1 MADAVSKSLSDLTK
15 ELSKSNNSARE
26 SEALRLKEQKAQLDQ
41 MEKDAEEKGIE
52 LKDNKKFRD
61 AQLAHQKANLDFRSK
76 NATSRAAQK
85 EINKEKSKLQESYF
99 KKYLGKNS
107 FFGKGFS
114 SIGNSLKKKVGGGID
129 SIFKALKAGAFILF
143 LGGLKKFLESD
154 LFQEMM
160 DKIIPVVVT
169 GLKNLRD
176 VFNKFKENIPT
187 MVEDAKEFVRKLEEE
202 VLPKIKEF
210 SEGFYSA
217 FFYVKDKIFQVQ
229 AYMKTPEFKESFEKL
244 KDFATELGNGML
256 FVKDKIIELRDYFY
270 TDEFKENF
278 QKLKDFAKELGEGML
293 FVKDEIIALKDYV
306 LSEEFKENF
315 TKTKK
320 VLAIFTAGFGI
331 IRDVIIGIYDTFWD
345 EDGNFKGLE
354 GVKEVISDVYD
365 GFINFKNRIK
375 EGFFDEDGN
384 FSISAG
390 FANIGIEISNITSA
404 FSQVA
409 LALGAMLLLVKPSK
423 FFGLLGVVGRGG
435 FALGRGVLR
444 GISSSFSKV
453 FTALTGLGTS
463 VSDLEVDMNTRNK
476 NAKSGG
482 VFSKKRGVGGK
493 FGKLFRLVGRFGG
506 LIAGV
511 GIGMLAQLDL
521 SKASGVLS
529 DTAKGI
535 GSAFKSLFSVVG
547 DFAKSIGNVASKAT
561 AKVASVV
568 ADALSAVKNIGKT
581 SIGTPQTKGGLTR
594 KQFLEEIKA
603 KRKLKLTVGDAA
615 PKATTSGSGTGDKSP
630 NYRSSPDPKPPT
642 GTAPRLGNVDT
653 KLPKGVVVNTK
664 SASKS
669 VVKKLTKAGMAKS
682 LANSGG
688 MLAIKM
694 LPGIGIAAG
703 LIFSAS
709 RLLAGDKVGAGVE
722 FAGAFA
728 PSLAGLPIDAGL
740 MARDIYEDQFGIY
753 PEQEQ
758 DSELRRERMLTIAT
772 FLSDKLRKQKALIGA
787 SPPALTAEKR
797 AELIQK
803 RSVFNYAAT
812 DLPSFAEYERSAPL
826 LRVNPS
832 FDRNGDGVY
841 DEKEFKR
848 AKNATRMS
856 RGNESVLDSKGG
868 SMFLAPTSIVTNNNQ
883 TNVMTRHVGDRY
895 GYASNLLDNANK

>member
-15 ELSKSNNSARE
+15 ELSKSNNSAKE
-26 SEALRLKEQKAQLDQ
+26 AQALRLKEEKAQLDQ
-41 MEKDAEEKGIE
+41 MEKDAQEKGIE

-331 IRDVIIGIYDTFWD
+331 IRDVVLAIHDTFWD

-404 FSQVA
+404 FTQVA
-409 LALGAMLLLVKPSK
+409 TALGTMLLLVKPK
-423 FFGLLGVVGRGG
+423 AFFGTLGVVGRGG

-453 FTALTGLGTS
+453 FTALTGLGTNA
-463 VSDLEVDMNTRNK
+463 SDLEVDMNTRNK

-493 FGKLFRLVGRFGG
+493 FGKLFGLVGRFGG

-511 GIGMLAQLDL
+511 GIGMLSQLDL

-547 DFAKSIGNVASKAT
+547 DFATSIANVASKAT

-568 ADALSAVKNIGKT
+568 ADALSAVKNIGNKPIT
-581 SIGTPQTKGGLTR
+581 TTEADARRRLR
-594 KQFLEEIKA
+594 KASGQA
-603 KRKLKLTVGDAA
+603 RLKL
-615 PKATTSGSGTGDKSP
+615 SGTGTSP
-630 NYRSSPDPKPPT
+630 KVLSTPAK
-642 GTAPRLGNVDT
+642 LGWCR
-653 KLPKGVVVNTK
+653 P
-664 SASKS
+664 
-669 VVKKLTKAGMAKS
+669 
-682 LANSGG
+682 
-688 MLAIKM
+688 
-694 LPGIGIAAG
+694 
-703 LIFSAS
+703 
-709 RLLAGDKVGAGVE
+709 
-722 FAGAFA
+722 
-728 PSLAGLPIDAGL
+728 
-740 MARDIYEDQFGIY
+740 
-753 PEQEQ
+753 
-758 DSELRRERMLTIAT
+758 
-772 FLSDKLRKQKALIGA
+772 
-787 SPPALTAEKR
+787 
-797 AELIQK
+797 
-803 RSVFNYAAT
+803 
-812 DLPSFAEYERSAPL
+812 
-826 LRVNPS
+826 
-832 FDRNGDGVY
+832 
-841 DEKEFKR
+841 
-848 AKNATRMS
+848 
-856 RGNESVLDSKGG
+856 
-868 SMFLAPTSIVTNNNQ
+868 
-883 TNVMTRHVGDRY
+883 
-895 GYASNLLDNANK
+895 

>member
-76 NATSRAAQK
+76 NATSGAAQK

-278 QKLKDFAKELGEGML
+278 QKLKDFAKEVGEGFL

-315 TKTKK
+315 SK
-320 VLAIFTAGFGI
+320 VLKVLKIFAGGFAI
-331 IRDVIIGIYDTFWD
+331 IRDVVLAIYDTFWD
-345 EDGNFKGLE
+345 EAGNFRGLE

-404 FSQVA
+404 FTQVA
-409 LALGAMLLLVKPSK
+409 TSLGAMLLLVKPSA
-423 FFGLLGVVGRGG
+423 FFGMLGVVGRGG
-435 FALGRGVLR
+435 FSLGRGVLNL
-444 GISSSFSKV
+444 ISSSFSKV
-453 FTALTGLGTS
+453 FHALTGLGTNA
-463 VSDLEVDMNTRNK
+463 SDLEVDMNTRNK

-493 FGKLFRLVGRFGG
+493 FGKLFGLVGRFGG

-511 GIGMLAQLDL
+511 GIGMLSQIDL
-521 SKASGVLS
+521 SKVFTTVG
-529 DTAKGI
+529 DN
-535 GSAFKSLFSVVG
+535 FKSLFGVVT
-547 DFAKSIGNVASKAT
+547 DFGSRLAEVASKAT

-568 ADALSAVKNIGKT
+568 ADALNTVKNIGKT
-581 SIGTPQTKGGLTR
+581 SIGTPQTKGGALRRELIEKVKVSAKPKPVKLATLDTVLPKVPMMQIRPPNSPKTKVASFVDDAPVGKGGKAADIISQQKLLAKVSAELSKTALKTSLAR
-594 KQFLEEIKA
+594 KSVGVL
-603 KRKLKLTVGDAA
+603 LKAA
-615 PKATTSGSGTGDKSP
+615 PA
-630 NYRSSPDPKPPT
+630 
-642 GTAPRLGNVDT
+642 
-653 KLPKGVVVNTK
+653 
-664 SASKS
+664 
-669 VVKKLTKAGMAKS
+669 
-682 LANSGG
+682 
-688 MLAIKM
+688 
-694 LPGIGIAAG
+694 IGIAAG
-703 LIFSAS
+703 VYLTAS
-709 RLLAGDKVGAGVE
+709 RALSGDLKGATAE
-722 FAGAFA
+722 FGGIFL
-728 PSLAGLPIDAGL
+728 PSLAGLPVDLGL
-740 MARDIYEDQFGIY
+740 AARDVYKDQFDIF
-753 PEQEQ
+753 PEDEP
-758 DSELRRERMLTIAT
+758 DKALRYERM
-772 FLSDKLRKQKALIGA
+772 KQITAYIKSNMPKKAEIEPRARSRALVPVGQYSSARAGGQRGLIMAGDET
-787 SPPALTAEKR
+787 SALDQLARTM
-797 AELIQK
+797 
-803 RSVFNYAAT
+803 VV
-812 DLPSFAEYERSAPL
+812 SAPT
-826 LRVNPS
+826 V
-832 FDRNGDGVY
+832 V
-841 DEKEFKR
+841 
-848 AKNATRMS
+848 
-856 RGNESVLDSKGG
+856 
-868 SMFLAPTSIVTNNNQ
+868 NNQ
-883 TNVMTRHVGDRY
+883 SSTTNVMSRPITDTSFGGVISSR
-895 GYASNLLDNANK
+895 

>member
-15 ELSKSNNSARE
+15 ELSKSNNSAKE
-26 SEALRLKEQKAQLDQ
+26 AQALRLKEEKAQLDQ
-41 MEKDAEEKGIE
+41 MEKDAQEKGIE

-244 KDFATELGNGML
+244 KDFA
-256 FVKDKIIELRDYFY
+256 
-270 TDEFKENF
+270 KEV
-278 QKLKDFAKELGEGML
+278 GEGFL

-315 TKTKK
+315 SK
-320 VLAIFTAGFGI
+320 VLKVLKIFAGGFAI
-331 IRDVIIGIYDTFWD
+331 IRDVVLAIYDTFWD
-345 EDGNFKGLE
+345 EAGNFKGLE

-404 FSQVA
+404 FTPVA
-409 LALGAMLLLVKPSK
+409 TALGTMLLLVKPK
-423 FFGLLGVVGRGG
+423 AFFGTLGVVGRGG

-453 FTALTGLGTS
+453 FTALTGLGTNA
-463 VSDLEVDMNTRNK
+463 SDLEVDMNTRNK

-493 FGKLFRLVGRFGG
+493 FGKLFGLVGRFGG

-511 GIGMLAQLDL
+511 GIGMLSQLDL

-547 DFAKSIGNVASKAT
+547 DFATSIANVASKAT

-568 ADALSAVKNIGKT
+568 ADALSAVKNIGNKPITTTEADARRRLRKASGQSDYQRRLKASKT
-581 SIGTPQTKGGLTR
+581 GTSPKVTTDLGDGANQVRPGPDDISPKVSSAVVAPTIKTKPPNLTT
-594 KQFLEEIKA
+594 FN
-603 KRKLKLTVGDAA
+603 
-615 PKATTSGSGTGDKSP
+615 TTSPNIPMMDLKSSKITP
-630 NYRSSPDPKPPT
+630 TSKKLSKEVTEKVLSRSIAKN
-642 GTAPRLGNVDT
+642 AA
-653 KLPKGVVVNTK
+653 KL
-664 SASKS
+664 ALKS
-669 VVKKLTKAGMAKS
+669 VIV
-682 LANSGG
+682 
-688 MLAIKM
+688 
-694 LPGIGIAAG
+694 
-703 LIFSAS
+703 
-709 RLLAGDKVGAGVE
+709 VGAVTSGY
-722 FAGAFA
+722 FALSKLLKGDYVGAAMEGGDIFA
-728 PSLAGLPIDAGL
+728 PSLVGLPLSTATTI
-740 MARDIYEDQFGIY
+740 RDIYNESYGTPSNKYPFDKDLVNNPTETNKRLGVIKDQLMKQLGMNKSKKKPPAMVKPQENSSDTIDFSKIKKFSDYQKVQGQLRINPNYDADGSGIY
-753 PEQEQ
+753 
-758 DSELRRERMLTIAT
+758 S
-772 FLSDKLRKQKALIGA
+772 K
-787 SPPALTAEKR
+787 
-797 AELIQK
+797 
-803 RSVFNYAAT
+803 
-812 DLPSFAEYERSAPL
+812 
-826 LRVNPS
+826 
-832 FDRNGDGVY
+832 
-841 DEKEFKR
+841 KEFR
-848 AKNATRMS
+848 VAQSGAKL
-856 RGNESVLDSKGG
+856 EG
-868 SMFLAPTSIVTNNNQ
+868 SGSPVYEGPMFLQPTRIVTNNQ
-883 TNVMTRHVGDRY
+883 QSVVISRPITDTSFGGIMSSR
-895 GYASNLLDNANK
+895 